1 MESNNPK
8 WLSHTRYQNTARIV
22 YYVLVSYPRALLDVF
37 DDLDA
42 NIVSEEGEVVLG
54 DSEKMQKV
62 DEAIEKYNREERTG
76 PLIVKY

>member
-1 MESNNPK
+1 
-8 WLSHTRYQNTARIV
+8 
-22 YYVLVSYPRALLDVF
+22 
-37 DDLDA
+37 
-42 NIVSEEGEVVLG
+42 VSEEGEVVLG